1 MKIGIIT
8 ILSLTDEKRMQ
19 MGDCGRK
26 LIEEKYQWS
35 AIGRQMVKAYEEI
48 LRKRKEM

>member
-8 ILSLTDEKRMQ
+8 ILSLTDEERVQ
-19 MGDCGRK
+19 MGTRGWK

-35 AIGRQMVKAYEEI
+35 AIDRQMFEAYEGMG
-48 LRKRKEM
+48 KK

>member
-8 ILSLTDEKRMQ
+8 ILFLIDEERVQ
-19 MGDCGRK
+19 TGTSGWK

-35 AIGRQMVKAYEEI
+35 AIGRQMFEAYEGI
-48 LRKRKEM
+48 LRT